1 MEERLAAAGG
11 RVAFWTCLWRDI
23 AAFSVTGGK
32 KGAESFWREL
42 EREARKAGRAFRRR
56 RTKG

>member
-11 RVAFWTCLWRDI
+11 RVAFWTCLWSDI

-32 KGAESFWREL
+32 KGAESFRERKQKKQRKFL
-42 EREARKAGRAFRRR
+42 ERTRRAL
-56 RTKG
+56 